1 VVGEDALKI
10 SVAEDEEEHLLALL
24 AESDVE
30 GQVLLSRH
38 SCLLTSNPH
47 LDCPTHLGQR

>member
-10 SVAEDEEEHLLALL
+10 SVAEGEEERLLALL

-30 GQVLLSRH
+30 S
-38 SCLLTSNPH
+38 
-47 LDCPTHLGQR
+47 